1 VAPAHQIQLVDLTVL
16 LRGIADDVARRD
28 AEAAQQQ
35 GRGRGVILAMTGAG
49 FEQEISEALSSRA
62 IAKIETVAKAL
73 AEEPSHR
80 GDRIGRASGGGLHPA
95 PHFAEELVV
104 TNLGAVR
111 HEWQALR
118 PHAGN
123 YHLQNLGLTSSM
135 ALGLALA
142 LPHRKVVAFDGDGSL
157 LLNLGSLA
165 TIANQHPK
173 NLIHIVFDNECYESS
188 RGAPTATAGQADL
201 AAIARGAGFANVMTA
216 NTVAEF
222 AEGFLRA
229 LKSGDLWFI
238 LAKVEAG
245 AGDVPA
251 AALDSVEN
259 KYLFVRYIEK
269 SENLKILTST
279 LSRASDKSAK
289 AKT

>member
-1 VAPAHQIQLVDLTVL
+1 MKRYDCL
-16 LRGIADDVARRD
+16 
-28 AEAAQQQ
+28 
-35 GRGRGVILAMTGAG
+35 
-49 FEQEISEALSSRA
+49 RA
-62 IAKIETVAKAL
+62 IA
-73 AEEPSHR
+73 
-80 GDRIGRASGGGLHPA
+80 
-95 PHFAEELVV
+95 PHFGDELVV

-118 PHAGN
+118 PHHGN

-173 NLIHIVFDNECYESS
+173 NLVHVVF
-188 RGAPTATAGQADL
+188 GAPTATAGQADL
-201 AAIARGAGFANVMTA
+201 AAIARGCGIANVLTA
-216 NTVAEF
+216 KTLDEF
-222 AEGFLRA
+222 ENGFMRA
-229 LKSGDLWFI
+229 LRDDNLYFI
-238 LAKVEAG
+238 HAKVEEG

-251 AALDSVEN
+251 APLDSQEN

-269 SENLKILTST
+269 SENIKILTST
-279 LSRASDKSAK
+279 LSRASA
-289 AKT
+289 TR

>member
-1 VAPAHQIQLVDLTVL
+1 MKRYDCL
-16 LRGIADDVARRD
+16 
-28 AEAAQQQ
+28 
-35 GRGRGVILAMTGAG
+35 
-49 FEQEISEALSSRA
+49 RA
-62 IAKIETVAKAL
+62 IA
-73 AEEPSHR
+73 
-80 GDRIGRASGGGLHPA
+80 
-95 PHFAEELVV
+95 PHFGEELVV

-118 PHAGN
+118 PHHGN

-142 LPHRKVVAFDGDGSL
+142 LPRRQVVAFDGDGSL

-201 AAIARGAGFANVMTA
+201 AAVARGCGFANVI
-216 NTVAEF
+216 TVKTLVEF
-222 AEGFLRA
+222 EQGFLGA
-229 LKSGDLWFI
+229 LKSEDLYFI

-245 AGDVPA
+245 VGDVPA
-251 AALDSVEN
+251 AALDSQEN

-269 SENLKILTST
+269 SENVKILSST
-279 LSRASDKSAK
+279 LSRASEPRAK
-289 AKT
+289 

>member
-1 VAPAHQIQLVDLTVL
+1 MKRYDCL
-16 LRGIADDVARRD
+16 
-28 AEAAQQQ
+28 
-35 GRGRGVILAMTGAG
+35 
-49 FEQEISEALSSRA
+49 RA
-62 IAKIETVAKAL
+62 IA
-73 AEEPSHR
+73 PQF
-80 GDRIGRASGGGLHPA
+80 G
-95 PHFAEELVV
+95 EELVV
-104 TNLGAVR
+104 TNIGAVR

-118 PHAGN
+118 PHPAN

-165 TIANQHPK
+165 TMANQHPK
-173 NLIHIVFDNECYESS
+173 NLLHVVFDNECYESS

-201 AAIARGAGFANVMTA
+201 AAIARGAGFANVITA
-216 NTVAEF
+216 KTVAEF
-222 AEGFLRA
+222 EEGFWRA
-229 LKSGDLWFI
+229 IKGNDLYFI

-251 AALDSVEN
+251 AALDSQEN

-269 SENLKILTST
+269 SEHLKILTST
-279 LSRASDKSAK
+279 LSRASDPSPKSG
-289 AKT
+289 

>member
-1 VAPAHQIQLVDLTVL
+1 MKRYDCL
-16 LRGIADDVARRD
+16 
-28 AEAAQQQ
+28 
-35 GRGRGVILAMTGAG
+35 
-49 FEQEISEALSSRA
+49 RA
-62 IAKIETVAKAL
+62 IA
-73 AEEPSHR
+73 
-80 GDRIGRASGGGLHPA
+80 
-95 PHFAEELVV
+95 PHFDEELVV

-118 PHAGN
+118 PHHGN

-173 NLIHIVFDNECYESS
+173 NLIHTVFDNECYESS

-201 AAIARGAGFANVMTA
+201 AAVARGCGFANVI
-216 NTVAEF
+216 TVKTLVEF
-222 AEGFLRA
+222 EQGFLRA
-229 LKSGDLWFI
+229 LKSKDLYFI

-245 AGDVPA
+245 VGDVPA
-251 AALDSVEN
+251 AALDSQEN

-269 SENLKILTST
+269 SENVKILSST
-279 LSRASDKSAK
+279 LSRASEPRAK
-289 AKT
+289 

>member
-1 VAPAHQIQLVDLTVL
+1 MKRYDCLK
-16 LRGIADDVARRD
+16 
-28 AEAAQQQ
+28 
-35 GRGRGVILAMTGAG
+35 
-49 FEQEISEALSSRA
+49 A
-62 IAKIETVAKAL
+62 I
-73 AEEPSHR
+73 
-80 GDRIGRASGGGLHPA
+80 A
-95 PHFAEELVV
+95 PHFGEELVV

-118 PHAGN
+118 PHPGN

-173 NLIHIVFDNECYESS
+173 NLIHVVFDNECYESS

-201 AAIARGAGFANVMTA
+201 AAIARGAGFANVTTA
-216 NTVAEF
+216 TTVAEF
-222 AEGFLRA
+222 EQGFLRS
-229 LKSGDLWFI
+229 LNSNDLCFI
-238 LAKVEAG
+238 LAKVEVG

-251 AALDSVEN
+251 AALDSAEN

-279 LSRASDKSAK
+279 LSRASEPRR
-289 AKT
+289 

>member
-1 VAPAHQIQLVDLTVL
+1 MKRYDCLK
-16 LRGIADDVARRD
+16 
-28 AEAAQQQ
+28 
-35 GRGRGVILAMTGAG
+35 
-49 FEQEISEALSSRA
+49 A
-62 IAKIETVAKAL
+62 I
-73 AEEPSHR
+73 
-80 GDRIGRASGGGLHPA
+80 A
-95 PHFAEELVV
+95 PHFGEELVV

-118 PHAGN
+118 PHPGN

-173 NLIHIVFDNECYESS
+173 NLIHVVFDNECYESS

-201 AAIARGAGFANVMTA
+201 AAIARGAGFANVTTA
-216 NTVAEF
+216 NSVAEF
-222 AEGFLRA
+222 EQGFLRA
-229 LKSGDLWFI
+229 LKTNDLCFI
-238 LAKVEAG
+238 LAKVEVG

-251 AALDSVEN
+251 AALDSAEN

-279 LSRASDKSAK
+279 LSRASESRDK
-289 AKT
+289 

>member
-1 VAPAHQIQLVDLTVL
+1 MKRYDCLK
-16 LRGIADDVARRD
+16 
-28 AEAAQQQ
+28 
-35 GRGRGVILAMTGAG
+35 
-49 FEQEISEALSSRA
+49 A
-62 IAKIETVAKAL
+62 I
-73 AEEPSHR
+73 
-80 GDRIGRASGGGLHPA
+80 A
-95 PHFAEELVV
+95 PHFGEELVV

-118 PHAGN
+118 PHPGN

-173 NLIHIVFDNECYESS
+173 NLIHVVFDNECYESS

-201 AAIARGAGFANVMTA
+201 AAIARGAGFANVTTA
-216 NTVAEF
+216 TTVAEF
-222 AEGFLRA
+222 EQGFLRS
-229 LKSGDLWFI
+229 LNTNDLCFI
-238 LAKVEAG
+238 LAKVEVG

-251 AALDSVEN
+251 AALDSAEN

-279 LSRASDKSAK
+279 LSRASEPRR
-289 AKT
+289 

>member
-1 VAPAHQIQLVDLTVL
+1 MKRYDCLK
-16 LRGIADDVARRD
+16 
-28 AEAAQQQ
+28 
-35 GRGRGVILAMTGAG
+35 
-49 FEQEISEALSSRA
+49 A
-62 IAKIETVAKAL
+62 I
-73 AEEPSHR
+73 
-80 GDRIGRASGGGLHPA
+80 A
-95 PHFAEELVV
+95 PHFGEELVV
-104 TNLGAVR
+104 TNIGAVR

-118 PHAGN
+118 PHPAN

-165 TIANQHPK
+165 TIANQHPR

-201 AAIARGAGFANVMTA
+201 AAIARGAGFANVTTA
-216 NTVAEF
+216 KTLAEF
-222 AEGFLRA
+222 EEGFLRG
-229 LKSGDLWFI
+229 LRSNDLYFI

-245 AGDVPA
+245 AGDVPP
-251 AALDSVEN
+251 AALDSQEN

-269 SENLKILTST
+269 SENLKILTAT
-279 LSRASDKSAK
+279 LSRASEPRAK
-289 AKT
+289 

>member
-1 VAPAHQIQLVDLTVL
+1 MKRYDCL
-16 LRGIADDVARRD
+16 
-28 AEAAQQQ
+28 
-35 GRGRGVILAMTGAG
+35 
-49 FEQEISEALSSRA
+49 RA
-62 IAKIETVAKAL
+62 IA
-73 AEEPSHR
+73 
-80 GDRIGRASGGGLHPA
+80 
-95 PHFAEELVV
+95 PHFGEELVV

-118 PHAGN
+118 PHHGN

-173 NLIHIVFDNECYESS
+173 NLIHVVFDNECYESS

-201 AAIARGAGFANVMTA
+201 AAVARGCGFGNVVTA
-216 NTVAEF
+216 KTAAEF
-222 AEGFLRA
+222 EQAFVSA
-229 LKSGDLWFI
+229 LKGDDLCFI

-251 AALDSVEN
+251 AALDSQEN

-269 SENLKILTST
+269 SENIKILTST
-279 LSRASDKSAK
+279 LSRASEPRVR
-289 AKT
+289 

>member
-1 VAPAHQIQLVDLTVL
+1 MKRYDCLK
-16 LRGIADDVARRD
+16 
-28 AEAAQQQ
+28 
-35 GRGRGVILAMTGAG
+35 
-49 FEQEISEALSSRA
+49 A
-62 IAKIETVAKAL
+62 IA
-73 AEEPSHR
+73 PR
-80 GDRIGRASGGGLHPA
+80 FG
-95 PHFAEELVV
+95 EELVV

-118 PHAGN
+118 PHPGN

-173 NLIHIVFDNECYESS
+173 NLIHVVFDNECYESS

-201 AAIARGAGFANVMTA
+201 AAIARGAGFANVTTA
-216 NTVAEF
+216 NSVAEF
-222 AEGFLRA
+222 EQGFLRA
-229 LKSGDLWFI
+229 LKTNDLSFV
-238 LAKVEAG
+238 LAKVEVG

-251 AALDSVEN
+251 AALDSAEN

-279 LSRASDKSAK
+279 LSRASESRR
-289 AKT
+289 

>member
-1 VAPAHQIQLVDLTVL
+1 MKRYDCLK
-16 LRGIADDVARRD
+16 
-28 AEAAQQQ
+28 
-35 GRGRGVILAMTGAG
+35 
-49 FEQEISEALSSRA
+49 A
-62 IAKIETVAKAL
+62 I
-73 AEEPSHR
+73 
-80 GDRIGRASGGGLHPA
+80 A
-95 PHFAEELVV
+95 PHFGEELVV

-118 PHAGN
+118 SHHGN

-165 TIANQHPK
+165 TIANQHPR
-173 NLIHIVFDNECYESS
+173 NLMHIVFDNECYESS

-201 AAIARGAGFANVMTA
+201 AIIARGAGFTNVMTA
-216 NTVAEF
+216 KTVAEF
-222 AEGFLRA
+222 EEAFLRA
-229 LKSGDLWFI
+229 FKSNDLYFI
-238 LAKVEAG
+238 LAKVESG
-245 AGDVPA
+245 AGDVPP
-251 AALDSVEN
+251 AALDSQEN

-279 LSRASDKSAK
+279 LSRASDPQLK
-289 AKT
+289 

>member
-1 VAPAHQIQLVDLTVL
+1 MKRYECL
-16 LRGIADDVARRD
+16 
-28 AEAAQQQ
+28 
-35 GRGRGVILAMTGAG
+35 
-49 FEQEISEALSSRA
+49 RA
-62 IAKIETVAKAL
+62 IAPRFGA
-73 AEEPSHR
+73 
-80 GDRIGRASGGGLHPA
+80 
-95 PHFAEELVV
+95 ELVV

-118 PHAGN
+118 PHHGN

-165 TIANQHPK
+165 TIANQHPR
-173 NLIHIVFDNECYESS
+173 NLIHVVFDNECYESS

-201 AAIARGAGFANVMTA
+201 AAVARGCGFANVIIAKTL
-216 NTVAEF
+216 AEF
-222 AEGFLRA
+222 EAGFLRA
-229 LKSGDLWFI
+229 LESDDLYFI

-245 AGDVPA
+245 AGNVPA
-251 AALDSVEN
+251 APLDSQEN

-269 SENLKILTST
+269 SENIKILTST
-279 LSRASDKSAK
+279 LSRASGPRGK
-289 AKT
+289 

>member
-1 VAPAHQIQLVDLTVL
+1 MKRYDCLK
-16 LRGIADDVARRD
+16 
-28 AEAAQQQ
+28 
-35 GRGRGVILAMTGAG
+35 
-49 FEQEISEALSSRA
+49 A
-62 IAKIETVAKAL
+62 I
-73 AEEPSHR
+73 
-80 GDRIGRASGGGLHPA
+80 A
-95 PHFAEELVV
+95 PHFSEELVV

-118 PHAGN
+118 PHPGN

-135 ALGLALA
+135 ALGLSLA

-173 NLIHIVFDNECYESS
+173 NLIHVVFDNECYESS

-201 AAIARGAGFANVMTA
+201 AAIARGAGFANVT
-216 NTVAEF
+216 TVKSVAEF
-222 AEGFLRA
+222 ERQFLRA
-229 LKSGDLWFI
+229 LTTNDLCFI
-238 LAKVEAG
+238 LAKVEVG

-251 AALDSVEN
+251 AALDSAEN
-259 KYLFVRYIEK
+259 KYLFVRYIEN

-279 LSRASDKSAK
+279 LSRASEPRR
-289 AKT
+289 

>member
-1 VAPAHQIQLVDLTVL
+1 MKRYECL
-16 LRGIADDVARRD
+16 
-28 AEAAQQQ
+28 
-35 GRGRGVILAMTGAG
+35 
-49 FEQEISEALSSRA
+49 RA
-62 IAKIETVAKAL
+62 IA
-73 AEEPSHR
+73 PR
-80 GDRIGRASGGGLHPA
+80 FGDT
-95 PHFAEELVV
+95 LVV

-111 HEWQALR
+111 HEWQSLR
-118 PHAGN
+118 PHHGN

-201 AAIARGAGFANVMTA
+201 AAVARGCGIHNVMTA
-216 NTVAEF
+216 RSVAEF
-222 AEGFLRA
+222 EAGIDRA
-229 LKSGDLWFI
+229 FNGGDLHFI
-238 LAKVEAG
+238 LAKVEPG

-251 AALDSVEN
+251 AALDSQEN
-259 KYLFVRYIEK
+259 KYLFVRYIER
-269 SENLKILTST
+269 SENIKILTST
-279 LSRASDKSAK
+279 LSRASETREK
-289 AKT
+289 

>member
-1 VAPAHQIQLVDLTVL
+1 MKRYDCL
-16 LRGIADDVARRD
+16 
-28 AEAAQQQ
+28 
-35 GRGRGVILAMTGAG
+35 
-49 FEQEISEALSSRA
+49 RA
-62 IAKIETVAKAL
+62 I
-73 AEEPSHR
+73 
-80 GDRIGRASGGGLHPA
+80 A
-95 PHFAEELVV
+95 PHFADELVV

-118 PHAGN
+118 PHHGN

-173 NLIHIVFDNECYESS
+173 NLVHVVFDNECYESS

-201 AAIARGAGFANVMTA
+201 AAVARGCGIGNVRTA
-216 NTVAEF
+216 TTVGEF
-222 AEGFLRA
+222 EEGFLRGV
-229 LKSGDLWFI
+229 KTNDLCFI
-238 LAKVEAG
+238 LAKVEPG

-251 AALDSVEN
+251 APLDSQEN

-269 SENLKILTST
+269 SENVKILTST
-279 LSRASDKSAK
+279 LSRASEPRGK
-289 AKT
+289 

>member
-1 VAPAHQIQLVDLTVL
+1 MKRYDCL
-16 LRGIADDVARRD
+16 
-28 AEAAQQQ
+28 
-35 GRGRGVILAMTGAG
+35 
-49 FEQEISEALSSRA
+49 RA
-62 IAKIETVAKAL
+62 IA
-73 AEEPSHR
+73 
-80 GDRIGRASGGGLHPA
+80 
-95 PHFAEELVV
+95 PHFGEELVV

-118 PHAGN
+118 PHHGN

-142 LPHRKVVAFDGDGSL
+142 LPRRQVVAFDGDGSL

-201 AAIARGAGFANVMTA
+201 AAVAAGV
-216 NTVAEF
+216 
-222 AEGFLRA
+222 
-229 LKSGDLWFI
+229 
-238 LAKVEAG
+238 
-245 AGDVPA
+245 GDVPA
-251 AALDSVEN
+251 AALDSQEN

-269 SENLKILTST
+269 SENVKILSST
-279 LSRASDKSAK
+279 LSRASEPRAK
-289 AKT
+289 